1 MIEDLGDRVMN
12 KWPHANAFS
21 VWFAIVL
28 CVIAVTGC
36 GSALA
41 FGESIHPATTS
52 EVSPL
57 ETILNLVLIIGAPL
71 AFGFALWRAIVAG
84 RQVEAARR
92 QVEIAQNQAGIA
104 LRALS
109 NERYQRGAEMLGS
122 PTLTA
127 RLGGIYALQSLAE
140 EHPEDYQPQV
150 IQLFCAY
157 VRDPD
162 GGKEVSF
169 VTPHGSMRLDVAAAI
184 EAINAVRKASSFA
197 EERGL
202 LNLDLRGARLN
213 GMTLRNGNLSRA
225 DMTKTV
231 LNGADL
237 EGANLS
243 GVNLTGAELRRTVLN
258 RACLSEAIIHEADL
272 RYVKFCHANLENAQI
287 SRSQMQNARFN
298 SASVKGVS
306 IAGRSMTQEQL
317 NQAKGGLQEGPKD
330 LTRSEDPGTGKSLVW
345 HPI

>member
-1 MIEDLGDRVMN
+1 MN
-12 KWPHANAFS
+12 KWPQANTIS

-28 CVIAVTGC
+28 CAIATTGC
-36 GSALA
+36 SSALA
-41 FGESIHPATTS
+41 FGEWIHPATTN

-57 ETILNLVLIIGAPL
+57 QTILNLVLIISAPL

-84 RQVEAARR
+84 RQAKASSR
-92 QVEIAQNQAGIA
+92 QVEISQNQAVIA

-127 RLGGIYALQSLAE
+127 RLGGIYALQWLAE
-140 EHPEDYQPQV
+140 EYPEHYQSQV
-150 IQLFCAY
+150 LQLFCAY

-162 GGKEVSF
+162 GGKEASF
-169 VTPHGSMRLDVAAAI
+169 LTPPGSMRLDVAAAI

-197 EERGL
+197 EKSGL

-225 DMTKTV
+225 NMTKTAI
-231 LNGADL
+231 NGADL

-243 GVNLTGAELRRTVLN
+243 GVDLTGAELRNNSLK
-258 RACLSEAIIHEADL
+258 RACLAEAIIHEANL
-272 RYVKFCHANLENAQI
+272 TSAKLCHANLENAQI
-287 SRSQMQNARFN
+287 SRSQLRNARFD
-298 SASVKGVS
+298 SASVKGVTV
-306 IAGRSMTQEQL
+306 AGRSMTQEQL
-317 NQAKGGLQEGPKD
+317 NQAKGGVQEGPKD
-330 LTRSEDPGTGKSLVW
+330 LTRSEDPGTGRRLVW
-345 HPI
+345 RPNLSE